1 MGPLLPLLPRS
12 SANGASSATAQAWRS
27 VNDILKQFIDSLGTF
42 RVHEAGTGG
51 IEQKGL
57 AFLQS
62 CTADNVIARK

>member
-1 MGPLLPLLPRS
+1 
-12 SANGASSATAQAWRS
+12 
-27 VNDILKQFIDSLGTF
+27 VNDILKQFTDSLGTF
-42 RVHEAGTGG
+42 RAREAGTGG